1 MARLDGRFPR
11 LIDKLTRVQLLV
23 LDDWGSHGLTEQQR
37 GDLLGEPR
45 LDRLG
50 LAAGRRL
57 GALGEPLDLVHPLH
71 QDLA

>member
-37 GDLLGEPR
+37 
-45 LDRLG
+45 
-50 LAAGRRL
+50 
-57 GALGEPLDLVHPLH
+57 
-71 QDLA
+71 